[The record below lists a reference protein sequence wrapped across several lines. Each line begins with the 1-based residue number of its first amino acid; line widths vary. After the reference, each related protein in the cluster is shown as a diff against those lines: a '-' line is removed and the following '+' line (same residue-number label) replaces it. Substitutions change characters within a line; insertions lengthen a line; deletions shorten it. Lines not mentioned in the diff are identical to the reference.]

1 MRKADSS
8 VAQENQDDDDDDE
21 GDQDDEDDDKE
32 EEVDQDDEDEDYD
45 EDDYEGEGN
54 EYDDEQE
61 DRSEIYNSIS
71 LPIYCD
77 TGDNIERKI
86 QILIEI
92 QVDGPVC
99 SVYLSTLVFFTL
111 HGGDKI
117 LLQPEQCWQ

>member
-1 MRKADSS
+1 MCCRLMRKADSS
-8 VAQENQDDDDDDE
+8 VAQENQDDDDDE
-21 GDQDDEDDDKE
+21 GDQDDEDE
-32 EEVDQDDEDEDYD
+32 GEEVDQEDED

-54 EYDDEQE
+54 EYYDEQE
-61 DRSEIYNSIS
+61 DKSQKYNSIS

-77 TGDNIERKI
+77 TGGSIERKI

-117 LLQPEQCWQ
+117 LLQP